1 MKSDYFLYMAE
12 AEGFTDVV
20 DTRQAYINE
29 AINMCKAGSDN
40 ELPLILLSFGI
51 DPATLTD
58 KEYNY
63 ILREVER

>member
-12 AEGFTDVV
+12 AEGFTDVA

-29 AINMCKAGSDN
+29 AINMYKAGSDS
-40 ELPLILLSFGI
+40 ELPLILLSLGI

-63 ILREVER
+63 ILKEVER

>member
-20 DTRQAYINE
+20 NTRQAYINE
-29 AINMCKAGSDN
+29 AIKMYNAGSDN

-51 DPATLTD
+51 DPATLTE

-63 ILREVER
+63 ILEEVDR

>member
-20 DTRQAYINE
+20 DTRQAYLNE
-29 AINMCKAGSDN
+29 AINMYKSGSDN

>member
-29 AINMCKAGSDN
+29 AINMYKAGFDN
-40 ELPLILLSFGI
+40 ELPLILLSLGI

-63 ILREVER
+63 ILKEVER

>member
-29 AINMCKAGSDN
+29 AINMYKAGSDN

-51 DPATLTD
+51 DPATLTE
-58 KEYNY
+58 KECDY
-63 ILREVER
+63 ILEEVDK

>member
-29 AINMCKAGSDN
+29 AVKMFNADSSS

-51 DPATLTD
+51 DPATLTE
-58 KEYNY
+58 KECDY
-63 ILREVER
+63 ILEEVDK